1 MIKSDHFMCQPWFI
15 GGDLLEQRE
24 PRYKLQVDGGGSRG
38 SWHEPCVMPA
48 GASRVGGPVLL
59 SSE

>member
-1 MIKSDHFMCQPWFI
+1 MCQPWFI